1 MIKKLRRRFIMI
13 AMFSI
18 TLVLTTLV
26 LIINIG
32 SYLDTMRNLDHR
44 LMILKENNGY
54 FPKVMPNKPGKS
66 FMFPGY
72 TSEETPFDTR
82 YFTVQ
87 LKLDGKVIMVNTG
100 RIASVKTK
108 EAVTLAQNLLKEKKS
123 EGFYEMYKY
132 VSVSNEQDVLYI
144 FLNCE
149 KEIRA
154 LRSLQCVSALVLG
167 VGIALVYVLVIFL
180 TRLAIRP
187 AQESYAK
194 QKRFITDASHEIK
207 TPLAIIDAN
216 TEVIEMENG
225 ESEWTRS
232 TRKQIKR
239 LSDLTQKLIFLSKMD
254 EENVKIEMHPFQL
267 KPVLMDVIQSYDS
280 LLQKKAFSFEVDEVE
295 IYGNQEYITQM
306 LHLLMDNAIKYSNPH
321 GEISVSCSK
330 HGKKTVLVFFNSAE
344 QLPTGNLDMLFE
356 RFYREDVSRN
366 SKTGGHGIGLSV
378 VKAIV
383 EAHKGEVH
391 CESQDG
397 KSITFTITL

>member
-187 AQESYAK
+187 AQES
-194 QKRFITDASHEIK
+194 
-207 TPLAIIDAN
+207 
-216 TEVIEMENG
+216 
-225 ESEWTRS
+225 
-232 TRKQIKR
+232 
-239 LSDLTQKLIFLSKMD
+239 
-254 EENVKIEMHPFQL
+254 
-267 KPVLMDVIQSYDS
+267 
-280 LLQKKAFSFEVDEVE
+280 
-295 IYGNQEYITQM
+295 
-306 LHLLMDNAIKYSNPH
+306 
-321 GEISVSCSK
+321 
-330 HGKKTVLVFFNSAE
+330 
-344 QLPTGNLDMLFE
+344 
-356 RFYREDVSRN
+356 
-366 SKTGGHGIGLSV
+366 
-378 VKAIV
+378 
-383 EAHKGEVH
+383 
-391 CESQDG
+391 
-397 KSITFTITL
+397 